1 MAWFIDDI
9 SVFVAPTLFTTAD
22 IFAILVISTFL
33 CIIAAVTYK
42 YTHTGISYS
51 PSFVQTTV
59 ILGVIVSMIML
70 IIGNNIA
77 KAFTLLGALSFIR
90 FRNPVKE
97 TWDIGFIFFTMAIG
111 MAVGTKFF
119 TLAFIMTF
127 FVCLLIIGM
136 SKMKFGAEKQSDE
149 MLKII
154 IPGTLD
160 YEKAFQE
167 VFKQH
172 LSHFNLLN
180 LEHLGTDKEAL
191 MEMTYLIR
199 FKKTPAS
206 KTVFINELKKINPNN
221 KISVFGTERLV
232 Y

>member
-70 IIGNNIA
+70 IIG
-77 KAFTLLGALSFIR
+77 
-90 FRNPVKE
+90 
-97 TWDIGFIFFTMAIG
+97 
-111 MAVGTKFF
+111 
-119 TLAFIMTF
+119 
-127 FVCLLIIGM
+127 M

-191 MEMTYLIR
+191 IEMTYLIR